1 MENKKNLF
9 LISSIISI
17 ILIFAYLGLMIES
30 FLFSVITHM
39 VFRCLAALIIVLI
52 LKGVFKEWLKN
63 IPKKAIIWCEI
74 ALVLDLVVIDAVRFI
89 LSGGIS
95 TVLFLPVCLPICFMI
110 IVLFSAKD
118 MGKESCEK
126 TIAFLVGIPLLL
138 LSICFEIYSFVQI

>member
-52 LKGVFKEWLKN
+52 LKDVFKEWLKN

-74 ALVLDLVVIDAVRFI
+74 ALVLDLVVIDVIRFVI
-89 LSGGIS
+89 GGGVS
-95 TVLFLPVCLPICFMI
+95 TVLFFPACLPFCFMVI
-110 IVLFSAKD
+110 MPFLAKDSAK
-118 MGKESCEK
+118 KIRK
-126 TIAFLVGIPLLL
+126 NTITFLLGIPWLLI
-138 LSICFEIYSFVQI
+138 SIYFEIYSFI